1 MAWRTDICMGDSI
14 VAAGWARAT
23 SNDPGVDRASD
34 PRGARSA
41 SGRAV
46 GDPIRTW
53 QTDAHARELD
63 RLLAREFQGARAL
76 EHWFSGPEATMGPQ
90 DRPVA
95 RASQADQFYLHR
107 LRIQGQL
114 VEFAVSL
121 QATSEC
127 EPGVIL
133 RLLKQSHVLD
143 PTCQHGRRLH
153 VLVHRSEPLLTR
165 R

>member
-1 MAWRTDICMGDSI
+1 MGDSI
-14 VAAGWARAT
+14 VAETSSGWAPAT
-23 SNDPGVDRASD
+23 PDDPGVGRAPD
-34 PRGARSA
+34 PRGARSPNA
-41 SGRAV
+41 RSA
-46 GDPIRTW
+46 DAPIRT
-53 QTDAHARELD
+53 ARTEARAQELD

-76 EHWFSGPEATMGPQ
+76 ERGFSGPETAVGPQ

-143 PTCQHGRRLH
+143 PTCQHGRRLY
-153 VLVHRSEPLLTR
+153 VFVHRSEPLLTR

>member
-1 MAWRTDICMGDSI
+1 MGDSR
-14 VAAGWARAT
+14 VAATSSGRGPAT
-23 SNDPGVDRASD
+23 PDDPDVGCTPD
-34 PRGARSA
+34 PRGAWSLSA
-41 SGRAV
+41 RNAGER
-46 GDPIRTW
+46 IRTG
-53 QTDAHARELD
+53 QADAHAQELD
-63 RLLAREFQGARAL
+63 RLLARELQDTRVL
-76 EHWFSGPEATMGPQ
+76 ERGFSGPEATMEVQ

-95 RASQADQFYLHR
+95 RPSQADQFYLHR

-127 EPGVIL
+127 EPGIIL

-143 PTCQHGRRLH
+143 PTCQHGRRLY